1 MTRAQKSILGGMTIL
16 GITGILC
23 KIVGVLFR
31 IPLAWLIGDDGL
43 GTYQLVFPTYSLLLT
58 VSSAGLPVAISR
70 MVSHCL
76 AKDDP
81 QNARRVFRAA
91 LYMLMALG
99 LVTTILMIIGSD
111 FLVGRV
117 GDPQTK
123 LGFIAIAPSLF
134 IVCVMSA
141 FRGFMQGQQ
150 DMVPT
155 AVSQLIEQVGKVA
168 LALPLAAL
176 GARTGIAQA
185 AAGALLGTSIVEGAA
200 LLYVMALYFRRRKS
214 LDAMAQDDS
223 QPPIPIKTLM
233 RRLAANAIPITLGA
247 CIVPLAAFV
256 DSGMLV
262 NRLKEIGY
270 TVEQARSMY
279 GLYSGLVITLINV
292 PTAFSAALGMSLV
305 PAISG
310 HFARGDYQGIDR
322 QSALGMRFSFLI
334 GLPCSLGLSIL
345 ARPILD
351 FFYSSNAAYTPEK
364 LALAAEYLAISGLT
378 VVVFTVVQSTSSIL
392 QGLRKQ
398 RIPMYTLMAG
408 VAFKILLNY
417 ILVGIPGIN
426 IHGAPVASL
435 VCYTVS
441 MVPNVY
447 YVLKY
452 GRMRFDWMNYVARP
466 ALAAAV
472 MSLVIWAGRELL
484 PAGRLTTLLLVAAG
498 IAVFGAAALLFRAV
512 TPQDIK
518 GLRRRGRKAAR
529 EEEIL

>member
-1 MTRAQKSILGGMTIL
+1 MTRKQKSIVGGVTIL

-23 KIVGVLFR
+23 KIFGVLFR
-31 IPLAWLIGDDGL
+31 IPLALLIGDNGL

-58 VSSAGLPVAISR
+58 ISSAGLPVAISR

-81 QNARRVFRAA
+81 QNARRVFQGA

-111 FLVGRV
+111 FLVDRV

-134 IVCVMSA
+134 IVCVMSS

-150 DMVPT
+150 DMMPT
-155 AVSQLIEQVGKVA
+155 AISQLIEQVGKVA
-168 LALPLAAL
+168 VALPLAAL

-185 AAGALLGTSIVEGAA
+185 AAGALLGTSIMEGVA
-200 LLYVMALYFRRRKS
+200 LLYVMALYFRRKKS
-214 LDAMAQDDS
+214 LNNMVQDDS
-223 QPPIPIKTLM
+223 QPPIPMKTIM

-262 NRLKEIGY
+262 NRLKETIF

-292 PTAFSAALGMSLV
+292 PTALSAALSMSLV

-310 HFARGDYQGIDR
+310 HYARGDYQGIAR
-322 QSALGMRFSFLI
+322 QGGLGIRFSFLI
-334 GLPCSLGLSIL
+334 GLPCSLGLSLL

-364 LALAAEYLAISGLT
+364 LSMAAEYLGVSGLT
-378 VVVFTVVQSTSSIL
+378 VIVFTVVQSTSGIL

-398 RIPMYTLMAG
+398 RIPMYTLMVG

-417 ILVGIPGIN
+417 ILVGIPDIN
-426 IHGAPVASL
+426 ILGAPIASL
-435 VCYTVS
+435 VCYAVS

-452 GRMRFDWMNYVARP
+452 GHMTFDWKGFVVRP
-466 ALAAAV
+466 ALATAV
-472 MSLVIWAGRELL
+472 MSLAVWAGLKL
-484 PAGRLTTLLLVAAG
+484 MPPGRLYTMILVVLGILTYAG
-498 IAVFGAAALLFRAV
+498 AVFLFKAV
-512 TPQDIK
+512 TPEDLSALH
-518 GLRRRGRKAAR
+518 LRRRNYLPK
-529 EEEIL
+529 EE